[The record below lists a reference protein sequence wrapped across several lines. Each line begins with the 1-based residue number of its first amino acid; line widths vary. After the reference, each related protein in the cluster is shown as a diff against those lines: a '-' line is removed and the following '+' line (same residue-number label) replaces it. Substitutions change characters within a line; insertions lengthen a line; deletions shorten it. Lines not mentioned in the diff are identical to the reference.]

1 MISAA
6 FFCAHFGG
14 EMELKRLSNKF
25 YSVYNKKD
33 YPNILRKINRS
44 YSVYKV
50 EIEGVNYCIPVKTNI
65 KHSSSFL
72 FKESSRRKD
81 GERPGLDFKYSVVI
95 RDESFIGEDGHIDL
109 EEIKFLTKNEKNIIY
124 QYLRYIKDYKKYV
137 SNPISKFWD
146 SWRFSHTSLEYFWDE
161 MGFEVDD
168 KESKKREIEISYD
181 LYCLVKELCNDGGFK
196 LSDFYVRRLDKD
208 TISISCLGKFLI
220 KELSL
225 EDVEEYLK
233 IIVMYD
239 EFSNINYGMTKSD
252 LYDELL
258 NKLLSFSHDLHKI
271 VV

>member
-1 MISAA
+1 
-6 FFCAHFGG
+6 
-14 EMELKRLSNKF
+14 MELKRLTNKF
-25 YSVYNKKD
+25 YSTYNRND

-72 FKESSRRKD
+72 FKDSSRRKV
-81 GERPGLDFKYSVVI
+81 GERPGLDFKYSVVV
-95 RDESFIGEDGHIDL
+95 RDESYIGEDGVIDRI
-109 EEIKFLTKNEKNIIY
+109 ESKFIEQNKEKIIY

-168 KESKKREIEISYD
+168 KESKKREIEISYN

-208 TISISCLGKFLI
+208 TISISCFGKFLI

-258 NKLLSFSHDLHKI
+258 NKLLSFSLDLHKI

>member
-1 MISAA
+1 
-6 FFCAHFGG
+6 
-14 EMELKRLSNKF
+14 MELKRLTNKF
-25 YSVYNKKD
+25 YSTYNRID

-50 EIEGVNYCIPVKTNI
+50 EIEGINYRIPVKTNI

-72 FKESSRRKD
+72 FKDSSRRKV
-81 GERPGLDFKYSVVI
+81 GEKPGLDFKYSVVI
-95 RDESFIGEDGHIDL
+95 RDESYIGEDGVIDRI
-109 EEIKFLTKNEKNIIY
+109 ESKFIEQNKEKIIY

-168 KESKKREIEISYD
+168 KESKKREIEISYN

-225 EDVEEYLK
+225 EDVEKYLK

>member
-1 MISAA
+1 MLP
-6 FFCAHFGG
+6 FFVLILEAG
-14 EMELKRLSNKF
+14 MELKRLTNKF
-25 YSVYNKKD
+25 YSTYNRID

-44 YSVYKV
+44 YSVYKI
-50 EIEGVNYCIPVKTNI
+50 EIEGINYCIPVKTNI

-72 FKESSRRKD
+72 FKDSSRRKV
-81 GERPGLDFKYSVVI
+81 GERPGLDFKYSVVV
-95 RDESFIGEDGHIDL
+95 RDESFIGEDGVIDRI
-109 EEIKFLTKNEKNIIY
+109 ESKFIEQNKEKIIY
-124 QYLRYIKDYKKYV
+124 QYLRYTKDYKKYV

-239 EFSNINYGMTKSD
+239 EFSNINYGMTKSS

>member
-1 MISAA
+1 MLP
-6 FFCAHFGG
+6 FFVLILEAG
-14 EMELKRLSNKF
+14 MELKRLTNKF
-25 YSVYNKKD
+25 YSTYNRID

-50 EIEGVNYCIPVKTNI
+50 EIEGINYCIPVKTNI

-72 FKESSRRKD
+72 FKDSSRRKV
-81 GERPGLDFKYSVVI
+81 GEKPGLDFKYSVVI
-95 RDESFIGEDGHIDL
+95 RDESYIGEDGVIDRI
-109 EEIKFLTKNEKNIIY
+109 ESKFIEQNKEKIIY

-168 KESKKREIEISYD
+168 KKSKKREIEISYN

-233 IIVMYD
+233 IIAMYD

>member
-1 MISAA
+1 MLP
-6 FFCAHFGG
+6 FFVLILEAG
-14 EMELKRLSNKF
+14 MELKRLTNKF
-25 YSVYNKKD
+25 YSTYNRID

-44 YSVYKV
+44 YSVYKI
-50 EIEGVNYCIPVKTNI
+50 EIEGINYCIPVKTNI

-72 FKESSRRKD
+72 FKDSSRRKV

-95 RDESFIGEDGHIDL
+95 RDESYIGEDGVIDRI
-109 EEIKFLTKNEKNIIY
+109 ESKFIEQNKEKIIY

-239 EFSNINYGMTKSD
+239 EFSNINYGMTKSS

>member
-1 MISAA
+1 MLP
-6 FFCAHFGG
+6 FFVLILEAG
-14 EMELKRLSNKF
+14 MELKRLTNKF
-25 YSVYNKKD
+25 YSTYNRID

-44 YSVYKV
+44 YSVYKI
-50 EIEGVNYCIPVKTNI
+50 EIEGINYCIPVKTNI

-72 FKESSRRKD
+72 FKDSSRRKV
-81 GERPGLDFKYSVVI
+81 GERPGLDFKYSVVV
-95 RDESFIGEDGHIDL
+95 RDESFIGEDGVIDRI
-109 EEIKFLTKNEKNIIY
+109 ETKFIEQNKEKIIY

-168 KESKKREIEISYD
+168 KKSKKREIEISYD

-208 TISISCLGKFLI
+208 TISISCLGEFLI

-239 EFSNINYGMTKSD
+239 EFSNINYGMTKSS

>member
-1 MISAA
+1 MLP
-6 FFCAHFGG
+6 FFVLILEAG
-14 EMELKRLSNKF
+14 MELKRLTNKF
-25 YSVYNKKD
+25 YSTYNRID

-44 YSVYKV
+44 YSVYKA
-50 EIEGVNYCIPVKTNI
+50 EIEGINYCIPVKTNI

-72 FKESSRRKD
+72 FKDSSRRKV
-81 GERPGLDFKYSVVI
+81 GEKPGLDFKYSVVI
-95 RDESFIGEDGHIDL
+95 RDESYIGEDGVIDRI
-109 EEIKFLTKNEKNIIY
+109 ESKFIEQNKEKIIY

-168 KESKKREIEISYD
+168 KESKKREIEISYN

-225 EDVEEYLK
+225 EDVEKYLK

>member
-1 MISAA
+1 MLP
-6 FFCAHFGG
+6 FFVLILEAG
-14 EMELKRLSNKF
+14 MELKRLTNKF
-25 YSVYNKKD
+25 YSTYNRID

-81 GERPGLDFKYSVVI
+81 GERPGLDFKYSVVNKN
-95 RDESFIGEDGHIDL
+95 ESYIGEDGVIDRI
-109 EEIKFLTKNEKNIIY
+109 ESKYIEQNKEKIIY

-168 KESKKREIEISYD
+168 KELKKREIETSYN
-181 LYCLVKELCNDGGFK
+181 LYCFVKELCNDGGFK
-196 LSDFYVRRLDKD
+196 LSDFYVRRLDKN

-225 EDVEEYLK
+225 EDVEKYLK

-239 EFSNINYGMTKSD
+239 KFNNINYGMTKSD

-258 NKLLSFSHDLHKI
+258 KKLLSFSHDLHKI

>member
-1 MISAA
+1 
-6 FFCAHFGG
+6 
-14 EMELKRLSNKF
+14 MELKRLTNKF
-25 YSVYNKKD
+25 YSTYNRID

-50 EIEGVNYCIPVKTNI
+50 EIEGINYCIPVKTNI

-72 FKESSRRKD
+72 FKDSSRRKV
-81 GERPGLDFKYSVVI
+81 GEKPGLDFKYSVVI
-95 RDESFIGEDGHIDL
+95 RDESYIGEDGVIDRI
-109 EEIKFLTKNEKNIIY
+109 ESKFIEQNKEKIIY

-146 SWRFSHTSLEYFWDE
+146 E

-168 KESKKREIEISYD
+168 KESKKREIEISYN

-225 EDVEEYLK
+225 EDVEKYLK

>member
-1 MISAA
+1 MLP
-6 FFCAHFGG
+6 FFVLILEAG
-14 EMELKRLSNKF
+14 MELKRLTNKF
-25 YSVYNKKD
+25 YSTYNRID

-44 YSVYKV
+44 YSVYKI
-50 EIEGVNYCIPVKTNI
+50 EIEGINYCIPVKTNI

-72 FKESSRRKD
+72 FKDSSRRKV
-81 GERPGLDFKYSVVI
+81 GERPGLDFKYSVVV
-95 RDESFIGEDGHIDL
+95 RDESFIGEDGVIDRI
-109 EEIKFLTKNEKNIIY
+109 ESKFIEQNKEKIIY

-161 MGFEVDD
+161 MGFEVND
-168 KESKKREIEISYD
+168 KELKKREIEISYN

>member
-1 MISAA
+1 MRGI
-6 FFCAHFGG
+6 
-14 EMELKRLSNKF
+14 
-25 YSVYNKKD
+25 
-33 YPNILRKINRS
+33 
-44 YSVYKV
+44 
-50 EIEGVNYCIPVKTNI
+50 NYCISVKTNI

-72 FKESSRRKD
+72 FKDSSRRKV
-81 GERPGLDFKYSVVI
+81 GEKPGLDFKYSVVI
-95 RDESFIGEDGHIDL
+95 RDESYIGEDGVIDRI
-109 EEIKFLTKNEKNIIY
+109 ESKFIEQNKEKIIY

-168 KESKKREIEISYD
+168 KKSKKREIEISYN

-233 IIVMYD
+233 IIAMYD

>member
-1 MISAA
+1 MLP
-6 FFCAHFGG
+6 FFVLILEAG
-14 EMELKRLSNKF
+14 MELKRLTNKF
-25 YSVYNKKD
+25 YSTYNRID

-50 EIEGVNYCIPVKTNI
+50 EIEGLNYCIPVKTNI

-72 FKESSRRKD
+72 FKDSSRRKV
-81 GERPGLDFKYSVVI
+81 GEKPGLDFKYSVVI
-95 RDESFIGEDGHIDL
+95 RDESYIGEDGVLDRI
-109 EEIKFLTKNEKNIIY
+109 ESKFIEQNREKIIY

-168 KESKKREIEISYD
+168 KESKKREIEISYN

-225 EDVEEYLK
+225 EDVEKYLK

>member
-1 MISAA
+1 
-6 FFCAHFGG
+6 
-14 EMELKRLSNKF
+14 MELKRLTNKF
-25 YSVYNKKD
+25 YSTYNRID

-50 EIEGVNYCIPVKTNI
+50 EIEGINYCIPVKTNI

-72 FKESSRRKD
+72 FKDSSRRKV
-81 GERPGLDFKYSVVI
+81 GEKPGLDFKYSVVI
-95 RDESFIGEDGHIDL
+95 RDESYIGEDGVIDRI
-109 EEIKFLTKNEKNIIY
+109 ESKFIEQNKEKIIY
-124 QYLRYIKDYKKYV
+124 QYLIYIKDYKKYV

-168 KESKKREIEISYD
+168 KESKKREIEISYN

-225 EDVEEYLK
+225 EDVEKYLK

>member
-1 MISAA
+1 
-6 FFCAHFGG
+6 
-14 EMELKRLSNKF
+14 MELKRLTNKF
-25 YSVYNKKD
+25 YSTYNRID

-50 EIEGVNYCIPVKTNI
+50 EIEGINYCIPVKTNI

-72 FKESSRRKD
+72 FKDSSRRKV
-81 GERPGLDFKYSVVI
+81 GEKPGLDFKYSVVI
-95 RDESFIGEDGHIDL
+95 RDESYIGEDGVIDRI
-109 EEIKFLTKNEKNIIY
+109 ESKFIEQNKEKIIY

-168 KESKKREIEISYD
+168 KESKKREIEISYN
-181 LYCLVKELCNDGGFK
+181 LYSLVKELCNDGGFK

-225 EDVEEYLK
+225 EDVEKYLK

>member
-1 MISAA
+1 MLP
-6 FFCAHFGG
+6 FFVLILEAG
-14 EMELKRLSNKF
+14 MELKRLTNKF
-25 YSVYNKKD
+25 YSTYNRID

-50 EIEGVNYCIPVKTNI
+50 EIEGINYCIPVKTNI

-72 FKESSRRKD
+72 FKDSSRRKV
-81 GERPGLDFKYSVVI
+81 GERPGLDFKYSVVV
-95 RDESFIGEDGHIDL
+95 RDESYIGEDGVIDRI
-109 EEIKFLTKNEKNIIY
+109 ESKFIEQNKEKIIY

-168 KESKKREIEISYD
+168 KKSKKREIEISYN

-208 TISISCLGKFLI
+208 TISISCLGEFLI

-239 EFSNINYGMTKSD
+239 EFSNINYGMTKSS

>member
-1 MISAA
+1 MLP
-6 FFCAHFGG
+6 FFVLILEAG
-14 EMELKRLSNKF
+14 MELKRLTNKF
-25 YSVYNKKD
+25 YSTYNRID

-50 EIEGVNYCIPVKTNI
+50 EIEGINYCIPVKTNI

-72 FKESSRRKD
+72 FKDSSRRKV
-81 GERPGLDFKYSVVI
+81 GEKPGLDFKYSVVI
-95 RDESFIGEDGHIDL
+95 RDESYIGEDGVIDRI
-109 EEIKFLTKNEKNIIY
+109 ESKFIEQNKEKIIY

-168 KESKKREIEISYD
+168 KESKKREIEISYN

-208 TISISCLGKFLI
+208 TISISCFGKFLI

-225 EDVEEYLK
+225 EDVEKYLK

>member
-1 MISAA
+1 MLP
-6 FFCAHFGG
+6 FFVLILEAG
-14 EMELKRLSNKF
+14 MELKRLTNKF
-25 YSVYNKKD
+25 YSTYNRID

-50 EIEGVNYCIPVKTNI
+50 EIEGINYCIPVKTNI

-72 FKESSRRKD
+72 FKDSSRRKV
-81 GERPGLDFKYSVVI
+81 GERPGLDFKYSVVV
-95 RDESFIGEDGHIDL
+95 RDESYIGEDGVIDRI
-109 EEIKFLTKNEKNIIY
+109 ESKFIEQNKEKIIY

-168 KESKKREIEISYD
+168 KELKKREIEISYN

-239 EFSNINYGMTKSD
+239 EFSNINYGMTKSS

>member
-1 MISAA
+1 
-6 FFCAHFGG
+6 
-14 EMELKRLSNKF
+14 MELKRLTNKF
-25 YSVYNKKD
+25 YSTYNRID

-50 EIEGVNYCIPVKTNI
+50 EIEGINYCIPVKTNI

-72 FKESSRRKD
+72 FKDSSRRKV
-81 GERPGLDFKYSVVI
+81 GEKPGLDFKYSVVI
-95 RDESFIGEDGHIDL
+95 RDESYIGEDGVIDRI
-109 EEIKFLTKNEKNIIY
+109 ESKFIEQNKEKIIY

-168 KESKKREIEISYD
+168 KESKKREIEISYN
-181 LYCLVKELCNDGGFK
+181 LYCLVKELCNDGDFK

-225 EDVEEYLK
+225 EDVEKYLK

>member
-1 MISAA
+1 
-6 FFCAHFGG
+6 
-14 EMELKRLSNKF
+14 MELKRLTNKF
-25 YSVYNKKD
+25 YSTYNRID

-44 YSVYKV
+44 YSVYKI
-50 EIEGVNYCIPVKTNI
+50 EIEGINYCIPVKTNI

-72 FKESSRRKD
+72 FKDSSRRKV
-81 GERPGLDFKYSVVI
+81 GERPGLDFKYSVVV
-95 RDESFIGEDGHIDL
+95 RDESYIGEDGVIDRI
-109 EEIKFLTKNEKNIIY
+109 ESKFIEQNKEKIIY

-161 MGFEVDD
+161 MGFDVDD
-168 KESKKREIEISYD
+168 KESKKREIEISYN

-196 LSDFYVRRLDKD
+196 LSDFYVRRLDED

-239 EFSNINYGMTKSD
+239 EFSNINYGMTKSS

-258 NKLLSFSHDLHKI
+258 NKLLSFSHVLHKI

>member
-1 MISAA
+1 
-6 FFCAHFGG
+6 
-14 EMELKRLSNKF
+14 MELKRLTNKF
-25 YSVYNKKD
+25 YSTYNRID

-50 EIEGVNYCIPVKTNI
+50 EIEGINYCIPVKTNI

-72 FKESSRRKD
+72 FKDSSRRKV
-81 GERPGLDFKYSVVI
+81 GEKPGLDFKYSVVI
-95 RDESFIGEDGHIDL
+95 RDESYIGEDGVIDRI
-109 EEIKFLTKNEKNIIY
+109 ESKFIEQNKEKIIY

-146 SWRFSHTSLEYFWDE
+146 SWRFSHTSLEYFLDE

-168 KESKKREIEISYD
+168 KESKKREIEISYN

-225 EDVEEYLK
+225 EDVEKYLK

>member
-1 MISAA
+1 MLP
-6 FFCAHFGG
+6 FFVLILEAG
-14 EMELKRLSNKF
+14 MELKRLTNKF
-25 YSVYNKKD
+25 YSTYNRND

-50 EIEGVNYCIPVKTNI
+50 EIEGINYCIPVKTNI

-72 FKESSRRKD
+72 FKDSSRRKV

-95 RDESFIGEDGHIDL
+95 RDESYIGEDGVIDRI
-109 EEIKFLTKNEKNIIY
+109 ESKFIEQNKEKIIY

-168 KESKKREIEISYD
+168 KESKKREIEISYN

-225 EDVEEYLK
+225 EDVEKYLK

>member
-1 MISAA
+1 MLP
-6 FFCAHFGG
+6 FFVLILEAG
-14 EMELKRLSNKF
+14 MELKRLTNKF
-25 YSVYNKKD
+25 YSTYNRID

-50 EIEGVNYCIPVKTNI
+50 EIEGINYCIPVKTNI

-72 FKESSRRKD
+72 FKDSSRRKV
-81 GERPGLDFKYSVVI
+81 GERPGLDFKYSVVV
-95 RDESFIGEDGHIDL
+95 RDESFIGEDGVIDRI
-109 EEIKFLTKNEKNIIY
+109 ESKFIEQNKEKIIY

-168 KESKKREIEISYD
+168 KKSKKREIEISYD

>member
-1 MISAA
+1 MLP
-6 FFCAHFGG
+6 FFVLILEAG
-14 EMELKRLSNKF
+14 MELKRLTNKF
-25 YSVYNKKD
+25 YSTYNRID

-50 EIEGVNYCIPVKTNI
+50 EIEGINYCIPVKTNI

-72 FKESSRRKD
+72 FKDSSRRKV
-81 GERPGLDFKYSVVI
+81 GERPGLDFKYSVVV
-95 RDESFIGEDGHIDL
+95 RDESFIGEDGVIDRI
-109 EEIKFLTKNEKNIIY
+109 ESKFIEQNKEKIIY

-225 EDVEEYLK
+225 EDVEDYLK

-239 EFSNINYGMTKSD
+239 EFSNINYGMTKSS

>member
-1 MISAA
+1 MLP
-6 FFCAHFGG
+6 FFVLILEAG
-14 EMELKRLSNKF
+14 MELKRLTNKF
-25 YSVYNKKD
+25 YSTYNRID

-44 YSVYKV
+44 YSVYKI
-50 EIEGVNYCIPVKTNI
+50 EIEGINYCIPVKTNI

-72 FKESSRRKD
+72 FKDSSRRKV
-81 GERPGLDFKYSVVI
+81 GERPGLDFKYSVVV
-95 RDESFIGEDGHIDL
+95 RDESFIGEDGVIDRI
-109 EEIKFLTKNEKNIIY
+109 ESKFIEQNKEKIIY

-137 SNPISKFWD
+137 SNPISKFWN

-239 EFSNINYGMTKSD
+239 EFSNINYGMTKSS

>member
-1 MISAA
+1 MLP
-6 FFCAHFGG
+6 FFVLILEAG
-14 EMELKRLSNKF
+14 MELKRLTNKF
-25 YSVYNKKD
+25 YSTYNRID

-50 EIEGVNYCIPVKTNI
+50 EIEGINYCIPVKTNI

-72 FKESSRRKD
+72 FKDSSRRKV
-81 GERPGLDFKYSVVI
+81 GEKPGLDFKYSVVI
-95 RDESFIGEDGHIDL
+95 RDESYIGEDGVIDRI
-109 EEIKFLTKNEKNIIY
+109 ESKFIEQNKEKIIY

-168 KESKKREIEISYD
+168 KESKKREIEISYN

-225 EDVEEYLK
+225 EDVEKYLK

-252 LYDELL
+252 SYDELL

>member
-1 MISAA
+1 MLP
-6 FFCAHFGG
+6 FFVLILEAG
-14 EMELKRLSNKF
+14 MELKRLTNKF
-25 YSVYNKKD
+25 YSTYNRID

-44 YSVYKV
+44 YSVYKI
-50 EIEGVNYCIPVKTNI
+50 EIEGINYCIPVKTNI

-72 FKESSRRKD
+72 FKDSSRRKV
-81 GERPGLDFKYSVVI
+81 GERPGLDFKYSVVV
-95 RDESFIGEDGHIDL
+95 RDESFIGEDGVIDRI
-109 EEIKFLTKNEKNIIY
+109 ESKFIEQNKEKIIY

-168 KESKKREIEISYD
+168 KELKKREIEISYN

-239 EFSNINYGMTKSD
+239 EFSNINYGMTKSS

-258 NKLLSFSHDLHKI
+258 NKLISFSHDLHKI

>member
-1 MISAA
+1 MLP
-6 FFCAHFGG
+6 FFVLILEAG
-14 EMELKRLSNKF
+14 MELKRLTNKF
-25 YSVYNKKD
+25 YSTYNRID

-50 EIEGVNYCIPVKTNI
+50 EIERINYCIPVKTNI

-72 FKESSRRKD
+72 FKDSSRRKV
-81 GERPGLDFKYSVVI
+81 GEKPGLDFKYSVVI
-95 RDESFIGEDGHIDL
+95 RDESYIGEDGVIDRI
-109 EEIKFLTKNEKNIIY
+109 ESKFIEQNKEKIIY

-168 KESKKREIEISYD
+168 KESKKREIEISYN

-225 EDVEEYLK
+225 EDVEKYLK

>member
-1 MISAA
+1 MLP
-6 FFCAHFGG
+6 FFVLILEAG
-14 EMELKRLSNKF
+14 MELKRLTNKF
-25 YSVYNKKD
+25 YSTYNRID

-50 EIEGVNYCIPVKTNI
+50 EIEGINYCIPVKTNI

-72 FKESSRRKD
+72 FKDSSRRKV
-81 GERPGLDFKYSVVI
+81 GEKPGLDFKYSVVI
-95 RDESFIGEDGHIDL
+95 RDESYIGEDGVIDRI
-109 EEIKFLTKNEKNIIY
+109 ESKFIEQNKEKIIY

-168 KESKKREIEISYD
+168 KESKKREIEISYN
-181 LYCLVKELCNDGGFK
+181 LYCLVKELCNDVGLK
-196 LSDFYVRRLDKD
+196 LSDFYVLRLDKD

-225 EDVEEYLK
+225 EDVEKYLK

>member
-1 MISAA
+1 MLP
-6 FFCAHFGG
+6 FFVLILEAG
-14 EMELKRLSNKF
+14 MELKRLTNKF
-25 YSVYNKKD
+25 YSTYNRID

-50 EIEGVNYCIPVKTNI
+50 EIEGINYCIPVKTNI

-81 GERPGLDFKYSVVI
+81 GERPGLDFKYSVVV
-95 RDESFIGEDGHIDL
+95 RDESFIGEDGVIDRI
-109 EEIKFLTKNEKNIIY
+109 ESKFIEQNKEKIIY

-168 KESKKREIEISYD
+168 KESKKREIEISSD

-208 TISISCLGKFLI
+208 TISISCLGEFLI

-239 EFSNINYGMTKSD
+239 EFSNINYGMTKSS

>member
-1 MISAA
+1 MLP
-6 FFCAHFGG
+6 FFVLILEAG
-14 EMELKRLSNKF
+14 MELKRLTNKF
-25 YSVYNKKD
+25 YSTYNRID

-44 YSVYKV
+44 YSVYKI
-50 EIEGVNYCIPVKTNI
+50 EIEGINYCIPVKTNI

-72 FKESSRRKD
+72 FKDSSRRKV
-81 GERPGLDFKYSVVI
+81 GERPGLDFKYSVVV
-95 RDESFIGEDGHIDL
+95 RDESFIGEDGVIDRI
-109 EEIKFLTKNEKNIIY
+109 ESKFIEQNKEKIIY

-196 LSDFYVRRLDKD
+196 LSDFYVRRLDEN

-225 EDVEEYLK
+225 EDVEKYLK

-239 EFSNINYGMTKSD
+239 EFCNINYGMTKSD

-258 NKLLSFSHDLHKI
+258 KKLLSFSHDLHTI

>member
-1 MISAA
+1 MLP
-6 FFCAHFGG
+6 FFVLILEAG
-14 EMELKRLSNKF
+14 MELKRLTNKF
-25 YSVYNKKD
+25 YSTYNRND
-33 YPNILRKINRS
+33 YPNVLRKINRS

-50 EIEGVNYCIPVKTNI
+50 EIEGINYCIPVKTNI

-72 FKESSRRKD
+72 FKDSSRRKV
-81 GERPGLDFKYSVVI
+81 GERPGLDFKYSVVV
-95 RDESFIGEDGHIDL
+95 RDESYIGEDGVIDRI
-109 EEIKFLTKNEKNIIY
+109 ESKFIEQNKEKIIY

-161 MGFEVDD
+161 MGFEVND
-168 KESKKREIEISYD
+168 KELKKREIEISYN